1 MNSFQDVK
9 KMMKLRKEAKKV
21 QKKLKNIHIE
31 AEDGPIT
38 VTINGE
44 QKVIDVKIDAPDMD
58 EKAKKTF
65 EEALVTCFN
74 KGIKKS
80 QEVAADNMKDILG
93 ELGGGMPGM
102 DMGT

>member
-1 MNSFQDVK
+1 MNGFQDVK

-31 AEDGPIT
+31 AEENKVT

-44 QKVIDVKIDAPDMD
+44 QNVQAVNLNIEIDETLKKELEESLVIA
-58 EKAKKTF
+58 
-65 EEALVTCFN
+65 FN

-80 QEVAADNMKDILG
+80 QEVAADNMKDVLA
-93 ELGGGMPGM
+93 ELGGGGFPGM
-102 DMGT
+102 DEAA

>member
-1 MNSFQDVK
+1 MSGMQDVK

-31 AEDGPIT
+31 AEDNKVT

-44 QKVIDVKIDAPDMD
+44 QSVQSVSLNIDIDQALKNELEESLVIA
-58 EKAKKTF
+58 
-65 EEALVTCFN
+65 FN

-80 QEVAADNMKDILG
+80 QEVAADNMKEVLA
-93 ELGGGMPGM
+93 ELGGGFPGM
-102 DMGT
+102 DEMAA